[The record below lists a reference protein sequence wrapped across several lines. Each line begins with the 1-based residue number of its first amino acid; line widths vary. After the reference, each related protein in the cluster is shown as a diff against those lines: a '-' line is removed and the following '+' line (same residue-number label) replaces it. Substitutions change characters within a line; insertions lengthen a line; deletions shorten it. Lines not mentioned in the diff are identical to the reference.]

1 MLKSKIA
8 PHIVEIVA
16 SLQDAG
22 YETYIVGGAVRDFL
36 IGRKPK
42 DYDISTA
49 AEPEQIQEIFG
60 RRRALVIGRRF
71 RLVQLRHGE
80 ELIEVS
86 TFRQAPSKDNQTK
99 TIKGKVL
106 PENMIFHD
114 NEFGTSE
121 EDAWR
126 RDFTVNAIFYDPVKD
141 KIVDYTGKGVDDL
154 KAGLVRAIGDAKLRF
169 EEDPV
174 RILRALKLVGQYG
187 FSLEEGT
194 SHALSETINLIEHSS
209 PSRLSLELEKIL
221 KNPYSEKI
229 FEAFYKYGFLR
240 YFLPF
245 LHKEWNT
252 HAGHYVQQILAE
264 KNRRVI
270 EGHYRVSVSLTI
282 AAIAL
287 PFIEEAIGTGHGEL
301 WQNFMG
307 IEESLKKYISRI
319 FNPRIFTKRLLASSL
334 KTLTLQPKLFHCIA
348 PQKLIHSYGYSHAR
362 ELLIVQNNLIWNDPK
377 FPEIWPSRLENPR
390 NTSRHFGRFRK
401 KRFHR

>member
-1 MLKSKIA
+1 MLKSKIS
-8 PHIVEIVA
+8 PHITEIIS

-49 AEPEQIQEIFG
+49 AEPEQILEIFG
-60 RRRALVIGRRF
+60 RRRAIIIGRRF
-71 RLVQLRHGE
+71 RLVQLRHGD
-80 ELIEVS
+80 ELIEIS
-86 TFRQAPSKDNQTK
+86 TFRQAPSKDNQIK
-99 TIKGKVL
+99 IKGKNL
-106 PENMIFHD
+106 PENMISHD

-141 KIVDYTGKGVDDL
+141 KIVDYTGKGVEDVR
-154 KAGLVRAIGDAKLRF
+154 AGLVRAIGDPKLRF

-174 RILRALKLVGQYG
+174 RILRALKLVGQYE
-187 FSLEEGT
+187 FTLEKHTET
-194 SHALSETINLIEHSS
+194 ALAETIHHIEHASS
-209 PSRLSLELEKIL
+209 SRLSLELEKIL

-229 FEAFYKYGFLR
+229 FDAFYKHGFLR

-245 LHKEWNT
+245 LNKEWNSS
-252 HAGHYVQQILAE
+252 AGNYAKKIMAE
-264 KNRRVI
+264 KNKRI
-270 EGHYRVSVSLTI
+270 LEGHYRMSVSLSI
-282 AAIAL
+282 ASIAL

-307 IEESLKKYISRI
+307 IEDALKKYISRI
-319 FNPRIFTKRLLASSL
+319 FSPRIFTKRLIASSL
-334 KTLTLQPKLFHCIA
+334 KTLTLQPKLFHGIA
-348 PQKLIHSYGYSHAR
+348 PQKLIHSYGYSHGR
-362 ELLIVQNNLIWNDPK
+362 ELLMIQNELIWKNPD
-377 FPEIWPSRLENPR
+377 FHELWPSRLENPR
-390 NTSRHFGRFRK
+390 SSGRHFGRFRK